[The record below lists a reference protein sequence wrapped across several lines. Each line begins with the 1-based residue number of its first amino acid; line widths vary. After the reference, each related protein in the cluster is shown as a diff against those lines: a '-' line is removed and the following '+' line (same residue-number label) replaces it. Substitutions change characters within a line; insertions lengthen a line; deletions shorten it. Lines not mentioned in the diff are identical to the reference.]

1 MAKITETIRGA
12 DKVIRSARVLTRN
25 GQLVRPITKLYPLE
39 VRSFT

>member
-1 MAKITETIRGA
+1 MAKILDTLQGA

-25 GQLVRPITKLYPLE
+25 GQMLRPITKLYPLE